1 MFSKFTLT
9 NTTNNPAKDTQL
21 DTLERNIRSMV
32 KGALTY
38 YESKFNIYTSFV
50 FVIFSLLLIS
60 NFIFT
65 NSNQHIGKNFV
76 AFAQNLDNLTLST
89 LISQGS
95 PYYGNP
101 SSPLVVVDF
110 SDFQCHLCKRY
121 VDNTEQQ
128 INSSFVQSD
137 KVVYVFKHLPNRGFD
152 SKNASLAAQCTND
165 QGKFWEF
172 HKMLYANQGPIDSGW
187 ANNENL
193 KKFASQLPN
202 INITEF
208 NSCFDTKK
216 YESFMDKD
224 IALANSL
231 GFTETPSF
239 IIMNS
244 EGSII
249 EKIQG
254 PKPFPIFKTVID
266 GVEKQNTS
274 TN

>member
-1 MFSKFTLT
+1 MAFSLNYLSFY
-9 NTTNNPAKDTQL
+9 
-21 DTLERNIRSMV
+21 S
-32 KGALTY
+32 
-38 YESKFNIYTSFV
+38 SFV
-50 FVIFSLLLIS
+50 FVFFFLFLALNTVYTESS
-60 NFIFT
+60 
-65 NSNQHIGKNFV
+65 QHIVKDIV
-76 AFAQNLDNLTLST
+76 FAQTLDNLTLST
-89 LISQGS
+89 LINQGS
-95 PYYGNP
+95 PYYGNL

-128 INSSFVQSD
+128 INSSYIQSD
-137 KVVYVFKHLPNRGFD
+137 KAVYVFKHLPNRGFD
-152 SKNASLAAQCTND
+152 SKNASLAAQCTTD

-172 HKMLYANQGPIDSGW
+172 HKILYTNQGPIDSGW
-187 ANNENL
+187 VSSENL
-193 KKFASQLPN
+193 KKFASELEGF
-202 INITEF
+202 NITKF

-216 YESFMDKD
+216 YESFIDND

-254 PKPFPIFKTVID
+254 PKPFPIFKSVID
-266 GVEKQNTS
+266 NLENKVIKN
-274 TN
+274 